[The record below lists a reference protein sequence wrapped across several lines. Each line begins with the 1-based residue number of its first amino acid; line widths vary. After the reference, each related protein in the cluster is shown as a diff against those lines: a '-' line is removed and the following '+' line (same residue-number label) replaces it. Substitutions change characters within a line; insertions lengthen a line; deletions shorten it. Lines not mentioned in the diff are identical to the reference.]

1 MTAAAADDGIEGAIK
16 RHRERHGDD
25 EPSDRSEA
33 EDEKPV
39 IVEEGEGMT
48 KKQKR
53 RLEAHEGRGG
63 SLQFKS
69 SGPGDRF
76 RESAAQRVA
85 EAELAISEK
94 QQAEVE
100 AAVMDT
106 AAAAGGHV
114 FIKKQAGAE
123 KERRKDKR
131 KQGAGGVGAKAVR
144 NEKMLSFSMDGDD

>member
-1 MTAAAADDGIEGAIK
+1 MGGMTFTRNIPSFLKSMTAAADDDGIEGAIK

-69 SGPGDRF
+69 SGARHPHASGW
-76 RESAAQRVA
+76 
-85 EAELAISEK
+85 EAL
-94 QQAEVE
+94 
-100 AAVMDT
+100 
-106 AAAAGGHV
+106 AAAPRTPHPASSLPAALRPWRPLPRV
-114 FIKKQAGAE
+114 RGAE
-123 KERRKDKR
+123 S
-131 KQGAGGVGAKAVR
+131 GGG
-144 NEKMLSFSMDGDD
+144 